1 MKKTKIINLMCLSL
15 ILFFS
20 LIIGV
25 NKSAKVYAE
34 TANAETETTETA
46 ETTFEMVCG
55 ASIRIGEGQVN
66 GKDMT
71 NGLRFQ
77 VKMDETTAKSINGE
91 TKKLYVLIAPA
102 TIVDLTSDA
111 QIEANKSAI
120 EGYKEKWISVA
131 ADSIYEN
138 VDENGKNYYFAN
150 AMICNLTSDF
160 YGVKFNAVAIIEES
174 GEYTYAKASSATR
187 SIYDVVN
194 SAVLDVYADKII
206 GSEVAANTKLDYA
219 KWYGTEEY
227 PVAPKT
233 PAQFNKYNELKST
246 TLKNLSVERQDV
258 MVNNPVV
265 TIGGTEYDITV
276 PEVHGEQDVEV
287 TVEGA
292 TVTVPVTI
300 IDAVITDFETFK
312 SYTMYSTSESVD
324 LKNKGKYFV
333 LGGDIDAAGQSVSD
347 YNNNGNATAYTEYG
361 KGFAGTIDGRG
372 FSVNNLEYK
381 PSDTNQWRVQGLF
394 GGLVGATVKDITF
407 NISTFGG
414 DNGNFSLFGWNIKD
428 STFKNVTINIP
439 ETCAANLQK
448 GGFFAVQNNDGKFY
462 DVTVNAPGTTILY
475 LLGSG
480 SKGQYATT
488 ENVVVDA
495 EEVKYIYDSVTSKQG
510 VIAPRV
516 VTLTGNQDLLMT
528 DETYSLNIGDEQTG
542 LTVTSILCDG
552 ENLGTDLSNLDLTA
566 FKTNYAKHGEK
577 TVVVNGVKDNSKIKI
592 NVPVTFITKMIG
604 TVEDLRDITQN
615 PTDST
620 TKSVFGYYK
629 LSENLDCTA
638 APDWAGFSNSNPNGF
653 SWPNANNGFRGTL
666 DGNGKTITGFAHNQ
680 GLFFVLGNGA
690 VIKNVDFVSTR
701 WSGSNDRLFGIASY
715 GAKYENVTII
725 MKSSDNK
732 GNIPAGHL
740 LFAESC
746 KDNTFT
752 NVTVKVYSDDGIT
765 LGDVTTVFGKNFT
778 GNKCSGV
785 KIYCKSLVELGK
797 DSSDSSITEYEEVTV
812 YNTEE

>member
-1 MKKTKIINLMCLSL
+1 
-15 ILFFS
+15 
-20 LIIGV
+20 
-25 NKSAKVYAE
+25 
-34 TANAETETTETA
+34 
-46 ETTFEMVCG
+46 
-55 ASIRIGEGQVN
+55 
-66 GKDMT
+66 
-71 NGLRFQ
+71 
-77 VKMDETTAKSINGE
+77 
-91 TKKLYVLIAPA
+91 
-102 TIVDLTSDA
+102 
-111 QIEANKSAI
+111 
-120 EGYKEKWISVA
+120 
-131 ADSIYEN
+131 
-138 VDENGKNYYFAN
+138 
-150 AMICNLTSDF
+150 
-160 YGVKFNAVAIIEES
+160 
-174 GEYTYAKASSATR
+174 
-187 SIYDVVN
+187 
-194 SAVLDVYADKII
+194 
-206 GSEVAANTKLDYA
+206 
-219 KWYGTEEY
+219 
-227 PVAPKT
+227 
-233 PAQFNKYNELKST
+233 
-246 TLKNLSVERQDV
+246 
-258 MVNNPVV
+258 
-265 TIGGTEYDITV
+265 
-276 PEVHGEQDVEV
+276 
-287 TVEGA
+287 
-292 TVTVPVTI
+292 
-300 IDAVITDFETFK
+300 
-312 SYTMYSTSESVD
+312 
-324 LKNKGKYFV
+324 
-333 LGGDIDAAGQSVSD
+333 
-347 YNNNGNATAYTEYG
+347 
-361 KGFAGTIDGRG
+361 
-372 FSVNNLEYK
+372 
-381 PSDTNQWRVQGLF
+381 
-394 GGLVGATVKDITF
+394 
-407 NISTFGG
+407 
-414 DNGNFSLFGWNIKD
+414 
-428 STFKNVTINIP
+428 
-439 ETCAANLQK
+439 
-448 GGFFAVQNNDGKFY
+448 
-462 DVTVNAPGTTILY
+462 
-475 LLGSG
+475 
-480 SKGQYATT
+480 
-488 ENVVVDA
+488 
-495 EEVKYIYDSVTSKQG
+495 
-510 VIAPRV
+510 
-516 VTLTGNQDLLMT
+516 MT